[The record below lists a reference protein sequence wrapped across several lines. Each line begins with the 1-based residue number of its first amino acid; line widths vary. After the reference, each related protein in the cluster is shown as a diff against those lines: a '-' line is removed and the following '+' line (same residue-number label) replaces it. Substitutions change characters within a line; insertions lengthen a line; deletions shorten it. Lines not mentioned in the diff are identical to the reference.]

1 MTKQTTI
8 SLNPKVKDKLI
19 KFKEK
24 EGCTSYSD
32 AINLLIERESFR
44 GVKNS

>member
-1 MTKQTTI
+1 MNQTTI
-8 SLNPKVKDKLI
+8 SLNPKVKDKLK

-32 AINLLIERESFR
+32 AINLLIEREQYKGFNN
-44 GVKNS
+44 G